1 MAKKSKEAD
10 QKPDEY
16 RQAYNEWSKRIGS
29 AKTQARNWRF
39 ACLLCFIVM
48 ILMLVALIMLLDTQ
62 KSYVYVAEVKPQE
75 SIVNVRSMTESYTP
89 TQAQEEY
96 FISQFIERTM
106 ALPLDPVVLRNR
118 WLAAYGSTE
127 GRAKEQLNAYARKN
141 DPFKLVGKQTATVDI
156 QKYNPISNSSYAFD
170 WVVTTFDDNGK
181 VISKIA
187 YNGIFTLVSGRK
199 PTNQKQLLSNPFGLR
214 VEYFSIS
221 SEVNK

>member
-1 MAKKSKEAD
+1 MAKKSKQTE

-16 RQAYNEWSKRIGS
+16 RQAYDEWSKRIGS

-48 ILMLVALIMLLDTQ
+48 ILLLVALIMLLDTQ

-75 SIVNVRSMTESYTP
+75 SIVNVRSMDESYTP

-96 FISQFIERTM
+96 FVSQFIQRIM

-118 WLAAYGSTE
+118 WLAAYGSVE
-127 GRAKEQLNAYARKN
+127 GRAKGQLNLYARSN
-141 DPFKLVGKQTATVDI
+141 DPFKLVGKQTTTVSI
-156 QKYNPISNSSYAFD
+156 QKYNPISNNSYAFD
-170 WVVTTFDDNGK
+170 WVVTTYDDNGK
-181 VISKIA
+181 ITGKVS

-199 PTNQKQLLSNPFGLR
+199 PTNQKQLLENPFGLR
-214 VEYFSIS
+214 IEYFSIS